1 MSLLLSYNLQID
13 RKIHLQLC
21 KADESAAKEKSFM
34 NLAINQSE
42 YELLTVWGIECNSWN
57 WLRHPSWKFTP
68 ISIDQHVCMY
78 MLSSTSVGH
87 LFLNLCPSLDCVPA
101 KSTLFMTQ

>member
-1 MSLLLSYNLQID
+1 MSLLSSYNLQID

-78 MLSSTSVGH
+78 VVKHLCGAFFLEPLS
-87 LFLNLCPSLDCVPA
+87 LPRLCAC
-101 KSTLFMTQ
+101 